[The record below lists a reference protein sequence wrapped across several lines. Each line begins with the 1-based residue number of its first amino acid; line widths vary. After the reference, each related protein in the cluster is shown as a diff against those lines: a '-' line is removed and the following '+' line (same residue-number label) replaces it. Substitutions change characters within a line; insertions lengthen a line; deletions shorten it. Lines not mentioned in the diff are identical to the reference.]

1 MTREMFLAYT
11 GVFVNNIEDEEEDDK
26 AGEQE

>member
-1 MTREMFLAYT
+1 MTREMFLAFT
-11 GVFVNNIEDEEEDDK
+11 GVLVNNIEDEEVDDK